1 MINRLINDPERVMDE
16 MINGYLECYPKQ
28 FSKLA
33 GWNVLLRKDIE
44 DKVSIVIGAGG
55 GNEPWPIGYIG
66 EGLADAC
73 AMGNVFTAP
82 PAGAILNMLKSVP
95 HDKGV
100 LCIATNHAGDVLNF
114 ELVAELA
121 ELEGIETRRI
131 YVADDIT
138 SASPAEKDERRGIA
152 GVSLIVKIAAAAA
165 KAGKSLE
172 EIAEIAQR
180 ASEQLYTCSVTTS
193 PAYVLETGKTAY
205 DLPAGKIEY
214 GMGFNGEMGIRRE
227 DLSSGD
233 GVTEAIVHMLTED
246 MQLQADDEIAVF
258 LNPFKATTEIEA
270 YIIIRKC
277 LQLLREKK
285 IKVYDVFV
293 QSLFPTQGAGGF
305 SLSFLKMEDT
315 YRVYYDAPAKSPMFT
330 KPAVGGRMY
339 DETDR

>member
-16 MINGYLECYPKQ
+16 MISGYLECYPEQ
-28 FSKLA
+28 FEKLD
-33 GWNVLLRKDIE
+33 GWNVLLRKDKK

-55 GNEPWPIGYIG
+55 GNEPWPVGYVG

-73 AMGNVFTAP
+73 AVGNVFTAP
-82 PAGAILNMLKSVP
+82 PARAILNMLKSVP

-121 ELEGIETRRI
+121 ELEGIETRQI

-138 SASPAEKDERRGIA
+138 SASPDEKEERRGIA
-152 GVSLIVKIAAAAA
+152 GVSLVVKIAAAAA
-165 KAGKSLE
+165 DAGKSLE
-172 EIAEIAQR
+172 EIAEIAQW
-180 ASEQLYTCSVTTS
+180 ASDQLYTSSVTTS
-193 PAYVLETGKTAY
+193 PAHVLETGRPAY

-214 GMGFNGEMGIRRE
+214 GMGFNGEMGIGRE
-227 DLSSGD
+227 DLSSAD
-233 GVTEAIVHMLTED
+233 DVTAEIVQMLIED
-246 MQLQADDEIAVF
+246 MKLQAEEEIAVF
-258 LNPFKATTEIEA
+258 LNPFKATTEIES

-277 LQLLREKK
+277 LQLLREKQ
-285 IKVYDVFV
+285 IRVYDVFV

-315 YRVYYDAPAKSPMFT
+315 YRAYYDAPAKSPMFT
-330 KPAVGGRMY
+330 KPPVGGK
-339 DETDR
+339 